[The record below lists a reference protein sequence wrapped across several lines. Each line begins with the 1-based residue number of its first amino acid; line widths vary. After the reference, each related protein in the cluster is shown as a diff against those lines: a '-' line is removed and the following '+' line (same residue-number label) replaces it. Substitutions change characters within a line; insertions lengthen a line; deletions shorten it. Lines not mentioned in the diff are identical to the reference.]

1 MAENVTE
8 LHRLWSRIL
17 DDVKDQINDARIY
30 DAFIGDSF
38 LQSYEKNTLSVG
50 LNSMLAVSLLSSKYI
65 DIFNTAAQNATG
77 NANAKVIF
85 GDKDTM
91 KVKEEEKENKE
102 FKPEYYSSSIIN
114 PNETFDNFVVGPYNK
129 AAQQAALLIA
139 SNPGKLYNPLFIYS
153 NSGLG
158 KTHLLFAIANY
169 IKEKSPNRKVLY
181 VTSDDFV
188 SEFIM
193 VVRGE
198 DSGEK
203 LKQYIASHD
212 ILLVDD
218 IQIVAGKEQTE
229 KFFFQVFTKM
239 YNAGKQIVITSDKH
253 PQQLKGFEERL
264 VSRFQSGLTMEIN
277 SPDVATCVNIL
288 KSKINSSPINLE
300 SFDQEVL
307 EFIAEKFSKNIR
319 SIDEALHKL
328 VFYTTS
334 VNPTSHITMDVA
346 LEALQPL
353 IDIKESKTK
362 INEQKIINTVADYYS
377 LTPSQITGR
386 SRMGNL
392 VLPRHIC
399 MYLIKEMLDVPYTK
413 IGMTFSGKDHST
425 VMSGCKK
432 VEKELKT
439 NVLIQT
445 AVNDIKKLLKS

>member
-1 MAENVTE
+1 MAENISD
-8 LHRLWSRIL
+8 LYRLWNKIL
-17 DDVKDQINDARIY
+17 EEVKEEINDSRIY
-30 DAFIGDSF
+30 DAFISDSI
-38 LQSYEKNTLSVG
+38 LHSYSNNTLTVG
-50 LNSMLAVSLLSSKYI
+50 LNSNLAVSLLSTKYI
-65 DIFNTAAQNATG
+65 DVFNTAAKNQTG
-77 NANAKVIF
+77 NINAKVKFAIIENL
-85 GDKDTM
+85 KT
-91 KVKEEEKENKE
+91 KEESEKKE
-102 FKPEYYSSSIIN
+102 EAKPQYFSSSIIN
-114 PNETFDNFVVGPYNK
+114 SSETFDNFVVGPYNK
-129 AAQQAALLIA
+129 PAQQAALLIA

-169 IKEKSPNRKVLY
+169 VKETSPNRKVLY
-181 VTSDDFV
+181 VTSDDFM
-188 SEFIM
+188 SEFIT

-198 DSGEK
+198 DSAEK
-203 LKQYIASHD
+203 LKAFIASHD
-212 ILLVDD
+212 LLLVDD
-218 IQIVAGKEQTE
+218 VQMIAGREQTE

-277 SPDVATCVNIL
+277 TPDVNTCVNIL
-288 KSKINSSPINLE
+288 KSKINASPINLE
-300 SFDQEVL
+300 SFDNEVL

-334 VNPTSHITMDVA
+334 VNPTSHITMDIA
-346 LEALQPL
+346 LEALQTL
-353 IDIKESKTK
+353 LDIKESKNK
-362 INEQKIINTVADYYS
+362 INEQKIINVVADYYS

-413 IGMTFSGKDHST
+413 IGITFSGKDHST

-439 NVLIQT
+439 NVLVQT